1 MLEEH
6 SFDPNRPGRN
16 PQYTRIKEALKK
28 IDGMVM
34 TDSIP
39 ETDPIREQGRKTTS
53 FEESLRWIQ
62 EKLAKYDAA
71 DNQDAKST
79 GLQDP
84 QTMIP
89 HELPKSSPIPRISF
103 PRKPIGESAT
113 LKEKIRWLESPS
125 STETERLKFPS
136 IFKSDDRVAMVKSK
150 QGAYDPPPRPDIERV
165 ATSPVDQENNEELAM
180 KLSEKIQRLAQF
192 ITSPF
197 SPELQKGAL
206 PGTRFRIPIDT
217 PALRVIRSAS
227 WDALLYFSY
236 FDLKAEEALVN
247 LYKNPEHTAFL
258 AAMFLTFDI
267 GLHQM
272 ILCLQIQWQLRFRF
286 KRACRQWKYRLNMLN
301 MLTFFN
307 FMIGF
312 WKVYAFCC
320 LRSFVDLFFLRLTGC
335 WDKVVISWGEKKADV
350 DDIYRIFVQ
359 NTRWQEQGLV
369 GSQDQ
374 TRLYNLWK
382 PYFFDDDPPRRH
394 FWCFDFLYPFPFSS
408 TNNMLQD
415 FFSPTH
421 FDRKRFDEY
430 LSLNS

>member
-1 MLEEH
+1 
-6 SFDPNRPGRN
+6 
-16 PQYTRIKEALKK
+16 
-28 IDGMVM
+28 MVM

-258 AAMFLTFDI
+258 AAHVFNLRHRFAPDDLVLTDPVAAALPLQESMSSMKVPSQHAQYADFFQFHDRFLKGI
-267 GLHQM
+267 RVLLSKIICG
-272 ILCLQIQWQLRFRF
+272 
-286 KRACRQWKYRLNMLN
+286 
-301 MLTFFN
+301 
-307 FMIGF
+307 
-312 WKVYAFCC
+312 
-320 LRSFVDLFFLRLTGC
+320 SFFLASNRMLRQGRHLMR
-335 WDKVVISWGEKKADV
+335 GKK
-350 DDIYRIFVQ
+350 
-359 NTRWQEQGLV
+359 
-369 GSQDQ
+369 S
-374 TRLYNLWK
+374 
-382 PYFFDDDPPRRH
+382 
-394 FWCFDFLYPFPFSS
+394 
-408 TNNMLQD
+408 
-415 FFSPTH
+415 
-421 FDRKRFDEY
+421 
-430 LSLNS
+430 